1 MNKQTQQQKEKLA
14 PNFWELVRVW
24 KNNPNDENIKSLKSE
39 LTNEELDYFAFVQDY
54 YTIIENK
61 QYKK

>member
-1 MNKQTQQQKEKLA
+1 MANMTQLEKEQLA

-24 KNNPNDENIKSLKSE
+24 KNNPNDAKIKSLKSQ
-39 LTNEELDYFAFVQDY
+39 LTNDELDYFAFLQDY

-61 QYKK
+61 

>member
-1 MNKQTQQQKEKLA
+1 MANMTQQQKEKMA

-24 KNNPNDENIKSLKSE
+24 KNNPNDEKIKSLQEK
-39 LTNEELDYFAFVQDY
+39 LTNEELDYFAFLQDY

-61 QYKK
+61 

>member
-1 MNKQTQQQKEKLA
+1 MKAEMTQQQKEKLA
-14 PNFWELVRVW
+14 PIFWELVRVW
-24 KNNPNDENIKSLKSE
+24 KNNPNDAKIKSLKYQ

-61 QYKK
+61 

>member
-1 MNKQTQQQKEKLA
+1 MTQSEKEQMA

-24 KNNPNDENIKSLKSE
+24 KNNPNDEKIKSLQAQ

-54 YTIIENK
+54 YTIIEK
-61 QYKK
+61 ITYEK